1 MEILI
6 PISDQKISTFLGKLK
21 QVWRVNRKT
30 SLGMILQEI
39 KTLCDNPY
47 TEISDLDNNMLEQGA
62 DRYLVQEHRD
72 HPDRFVQAEL
82 ETTAEE
88 AEAKLKIEQAKTKKP
103 FKEMTPEEKKT
114 FRVAN
119 IKRAREIKANKKVGV
134 TETPAP
140 VVIPQTTPV
149 AEPNPKVADIDK
161 IPEASLP
168 VVEAKGQNP
177 V

>member
-1 MEILI
+1 MEIII
-6 PISDQKISTFLGKLK
+6 PVTDQKMSTFLGKLK

-47 TEISDLDNNMLEQGA
+47 TEISDLDNIMLEQGA

-72 HPDRFVQAEL
+72 HPERFVQADKES
-82 ETTAEE
+82 TEE
-88 AEAKLKIEQAKTKKP
+88 VEKFKAVVEEQKNKKP
-103 FKEMTPEEKKT
+103 FKQMTPEEKKA

-134 TETPAP
+134 IETPVP
-140 VVIPQTTPV
+140 VVIPQTPV
-149 AEPNPKVADIDK
+149 PEPNPRIEPVDN

-168 VVEAKGQNP
+168 VIEAKGQNP